1 MNLEVLTYVSFLITL
16 VIFLILKGFLINIKG
31 ERNDLT
37 EQLNSARAQLVILT
51 IAFEEREFEETTIVR
66 QAFNL
71 ECRFIPIEEEVD

>member
-1 MNLEVLTYVSFLITL
+1 MNLEILTYVSFFITL
-16 VIFLILKGFLINIKG
+16 AIILTLKGFLINIKG

-51 IAFEEREFEETTIVR
+51 VAFEEREFEETTIVR

-71 ECRFIPIEEEVD
+71 KCRFIPTEEEVD